1 MENITI
7 LDKIFA
13 VRSQFHA
20 VAAAHSDDEGFSD
33 YVYNALYENG
43 LLKEEEVRNDYER
56 HTASERLLRIGI
68 VGAVKAGKSSL
79 LNALFFGGKD
89 ILPKAAT
96 PMTAALTE
104 LSYGEKIE
112 ITVDFFTKGD
122 IAKLKE
128 QKEKYDRRL
137 SETEKK
143 LAEEKRETW
152 IKNQQRRNPGAVI
165 EQPPSQESEW
175 KEKAKAEAKRKLQN
189 DVFLA
194 GAAQQYEDILNAGV
208 RPEGTKETISAESI
222 DDIAG
227 RLNDY
232 VGSDGKYTP
241 FTSKV
246 SITLPL
252 PELEGIN
259 IVDTPGFNDPVPSRN
274 DRARESLK
282 ECDVILILSPA
293 RQFLSANDKDV
304 LAKVTKKDGIR
315 ELYIIQSQ
323 IDSQL
328 FNLEI
333 KDEANGDLDTAIDKI
348 VSILNGTAKENLRD
362 INESGVFDKLIEET
376 GIRSFPTS
384 GLCQAMADTFS
395 EKSSWDSGRK
405 QLWKNLT
412 ENYPEYFSDG
422 DESTSI
428 ECLKKLGNI
437 DKIRKAVESVKERKL
452 EIFKEKL
459 ALFGEKYKTA
469 AEEAKKAIVDYIASQ
484 EKDIAEM
491 DVKKLEEEIKSLSA
505 LYEEL
510 KPELEDVFLDTVI
523 DWQAEVCADYK
534 SKLSSLR
541 GEAKTGV
548 ASSQGERPERRTEK
562 TGLFGLIK
570 KEHTEILTTADVN
583 EIKNSIDDYIAEY
596 NLNLP
601 SYLKTHIDRLTRKVL
616 PSAVHRKLLDKGV
629 EASSEFRNKARAVM
643 REMNFQY
650 DLEYKDK
657 SKNKK
662 DSEIPETKMRLG
674 FLWIPE
680 PSFRAKGSVVERCLS
695 EYSSR
700 LEGDEAD
707 EYLSLAK
714 RAVSELNR
722 SFQAILNDAVS
733 DVKSKCEK
741 CNFAE
746 QVLDGYL
753 KQLQKKKED
762 IEKPKLALENFKR
775 MKKEVEQ
782 IVCQWN

>member
-1 MENITI
+1 MEDIEI
-7 LDKIFA
+7 LDKICA
-13 VRSQFHA
+13 VRSQFDA

-33 YVYNALYENG
+33 CVYNALYENS

-112 ITVDFFTKGD
+112 ITVDFFTEGD
-122 IAKLKE
+122 ITTLKE

-143 LAEEKRETW
+143 LAEEKREAW
-152 IKNQQRRNPGAVI
+152 IKIQQRRNPGAAI
-165 EQPPSQESEW
+165 KPTSSQESEW
-175 KEKAKAEAKRKLQN
+175 KENAKAEAKRKLQN
-189 DVFLA
+189 DILA
-194 GAAQQYEDILNAGV
+194 GAAQQYEDILKSGMNK
-208 RPEGTKETISAESI
+208 PEKTTETISAESI

-304 LAKVTKKDGIR
+304 LKKVTKKDGIR

-348 VSILNGTAKENLRD
+348 VSILNEAAKKSLRD

-437 DKIRKAVESVKERKL
+437 DKIRKAVESVKERKQ
-452 EIFKEKL
+452 EIFEEKR
-459 ALFGEKYKTA
+459 AQFGEKYKNS
-469 AEEAKKAIVDYIASQ
+469 AEEVKRGILEYIAAR
-484 EKDIAEM
+484 EKNIAEM

-523 DWQAEVCADYK
+523 DWKEEVCADYN

-548 ASSQGERPERRTEK
+548 ASSQGEREERWTEK
-562 TGLFGLIK
+562 TGLFGLG
-570 KEHTEILTTADVN
+570 KEEHSEILTTADVN

-601 SYLKTHIDRLTRKVL
+601 SYLETQIYRLTKKVS
-616 PSAVHRKLLDKGV
+616 SAVHRKLSDKGV

-662 DSEIPETKMRLG
+662 DSEIPETKMRFG

-680 PSFRAKGSVVERCLS
+680 HSFRAKGSVVERCLS

>member
-1 MENITI
+1 MEDIEI
-7 LDKIFA
+7 LDKICA
-13 VRSQFHA
+13 VRSQFDA

-33 YVYNALYENG
+33 CVYNVLYENG

-112 ITVDFFTKGD
+112 ITVDFFTEGD
-122 IAKLKE
+122 ITTLKE

-143 LAEEKRETW
+143 LAEEKREAW
-152 IKNQQRRNPGAVI
+152 IKTQQRRNPGAAI
-165 EQPPSQESEW
+165 KPTSSQESEW
-175 KEKAKAEAKRKLQN
+175 KENAKAEAKRKLQN
-189 DVFLA
+189 DILA
-194 GAAQQYEDILNAGV
+194 GAAQQYEDILKSGMNK
-208 RPEGTKETISAESI
+208 PEKTTETISAESI

-293 RQFLSANDKDV
+293 RQFLSANDKEV

-348 VSILNGTAKENLRD
+348 VSILNEAAKKSLRD

-437 DKIRKAVESVKERKL
+437 DKIRKAVESVKERKQ
-452 EIFKEKL
+452 EIFEEKR
-459 ALFGEKYKTA
+459 AQFGKKYKNS
-469 AEEAKKAIVDYIASQ
+469 EEEVKRGILEYIASR
-484 EKDIAEM
+484 EKNIAER

-523 DWQAEVCADYK
+523 DWQAEVCDDYK

-541 GEAKTGV
+541 GDAKKGV
-548 ASSQGERPERRTEK
+548 ATSQGEREHKWT
-562 TGLFGLIK
+562 TGHLFWK
-570 KEHTEILTTADVN
+570 KEHSEILTTADVN

-601 SYLKTHIDRLTRKVL
+601 SYLGTKIRSLTKKVL
-616 PSAVHRKLLDKGV
+616 IAVQGKLSDKGV

-650 DLEYKDK
+650 DLEYC
-657 SKNKK
+657 
-662 DSEIPETKMRLG
+662 
-674 FLWIPE
+674 
-680 PSFRAKGSVVERCLS
+680 AKGSVVERCLS

-700 LEGDEAD
+700 LEGYEAD

-714 RAVSELNR
+714 RAVGELNR

-746 QVLDGYL
+746 QVLDGYQ
-753 KQLQKKKED
+753 KQLKKKKED
-762 IEKPKLALENFKR
+762 IEKPKLALEILGR

>member
-1 MENITI
+1 MEDTTI
-7 LDKIFA
+7 LDKICA

-33 YVYNALYENG
+33 CVYNALHKNS

-143 LAEEKRETW
+143 LAEEKREAW
-152 IKNQQRRNPGAVI
+152 IKNQQRKNPGAVI
-165 EQPPSQESEW
+165 EPTPSKESEW
-175 KEKAKAEAKRKLQN
+175 KENAKAEAKRKLQN

-208 RPEGTKETISAESI
+208 RPEGTKETISAENI

-246 SITLPL
+246 SITLQL

-259 IVDTPGFNDPVPSRN
+259 IVDTPGFNDPVPSR
-274 DRARESLK
+274 DERAIKSLK

-293 RQFLSANDKDV
+293 RQFLSANDKEV
-304 LAKVTKKDGIR
+304 LEKVTKKDGIR

-328 FNLEI
+328 FNSEI
-333 KDEANGDLDTAIDKI
+333 KDEANGDLDTVIDKI
-348 VSILNGTAKENLRD
+348 VSILNEAAKKSLRD

-405 QLWKNLT
+405 HLWKNLT

-437 DKIRKAVESVKERKL
+437 DKIRNAVDSVKGRKQ

-469 AEEAKKAIVDYIASQ
+469 AEEVKRRILEYIALR
-484 EKDIAEM
+484 EKNIAER

-510 KPELEDVFLDTVI
+510 KPELEDAFSDAVT
-523 DWQAEVCADYK
+523 DWRKEVRDSYK
-534 SKLSSLR
+534 EKLSSLR
-541 GEAKTGV
+541 RKAEDSVGNSKGDKQNT
-548 ASSQGERPERRTEK
+548 RTEGHLWWK
-562 TGLFGLIK
+562 TWHSETITTVDVNKIK
-570 KEHTEILTTADVN
+570 KFIREYIHAY
-583 EIKNSIDDYIAEY
+583 NSTLPDFMEDDIER
-596 NLNLP
+596 
-601 SYLKTHIDRLTRKVL
+601 LKTQKVF
-616 PSAVHRKLLDKGV
+616 PYMQRKLVDKGMEV
-629 EASSEFRNKARAVM
+629 SIELHNKADAVM

-650 DLEYKDK
+650 DLKYEV
-657 SKNKK
+657 
-662 DSEIPETKMRLG
+662 DSETQENTKLYS
-674 FLWIPE
+674 FLYGS
-680 PSFRAKGSVVERCLS
+680 SF
-695 EYSSR
+695 R
-700 LEGDEAD
+700 LEGDEA
-707 EYLSLAK
+707 EECLSLADSF
-714 RAVSELNR
+714 VSELNR
-722 SFQAILNDAVS
+722 SFQDILNDAVS
-733 DVKSKCEK
+733 DVKSKCK
-741 CNFAE
+741 NCNFAE

>member
-1 MENITI
+1 MEDIEI
-7 LDKIFA
+7 LDKICA
-13 VRSQFHA
+13 VRSQFDA

-33 YVYNALYENG
+33 CVYNALYENG

-112 ITVDFFTKGD
+112 ITVDFFTEGD
-122 IAKLKE
+122 ITTLKE

-143 LAEEKRETW
+143 LAEEKREAW
-152 IKNQQRRNPGAVI
+152 IKIQQRRNPGAAI
-165 EQPPSQESEW
+165 KPTSSQESEW
-175 KEKAKAEAKRKLQN
+175 KENAKAEAKRKLQN
-189 DVFLA
+189 DILA
-194 GAAQQYEDILNAGV
+194 GAAQQYEDILKSGMNK
-208 RPEGTKETISAESI
+208 PEKTTETISAESI
-222 DDIAG
+222 DAIAG

-333 KDEANGDLDTAIDKI
+333 KDEANGDLDIAIDKI
-348 VSILNGTAKENLRD
+348 VSILNEAAKKSLRD

-376 GIRSFPTS
+376 GIRSFPAS

-437 DKIRKAVESVKERKL
+437 DKIRNAVDSVKGRKQ

-469 AEEAKKAIVDYIASQ
+469 AEEAKKAIVDYIASR
-484 EKDIAEM
+484 EKNIAER

-523 DWQAEVCADYK
+523 DWQAEVRADYK
-534 SKLSSLR
+534 SELSSLR
-541 GEAKTGV
+541 GDAKKGV
-548 ASSQGERPERRTEK
+548 ASSQGEREHKWTEK
-562 TGLFGLIK
+562 TGFLWLKK
-570 KEHTEILTTADVN
+570 KEHTDILTTADVN

-601 SYLKTHIDRLTRKVL
+601 SCLETHIYRLTNKVS
-616 PSAVHRKLLDKGV
+616 SAVHGKLFDKGV
-629 EASSEFRNKARAVM
+629 EASSEFRDKARAVM

-650 DLEYKDK
+650 DLEYC
-657 SKNKK
+657 
-662 DSEIPETKMRLG
+662 
-674 FLWIPE
+674 
-680 PSFRAKGSVVERCLS
+680 AKGSVVERCLS

-700 LEGDEAD
+700 LEGYEAD

-714 RAVSELNR
+714 RAVGELNR